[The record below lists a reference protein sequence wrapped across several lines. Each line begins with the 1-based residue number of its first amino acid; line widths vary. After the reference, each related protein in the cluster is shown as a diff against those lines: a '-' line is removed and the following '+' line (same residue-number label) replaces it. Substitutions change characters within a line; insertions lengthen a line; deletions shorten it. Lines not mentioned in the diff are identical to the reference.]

1 MDPILLLAIGAKAK
15 EERRVRIPILDEHG
29 ARGLYSKSALYGGET
44 KVGELD
50 LSTKP
55 ILVQDERFVL
65 LGIV

>member
-1 MDPILLLAIGAKAK
+1 MLAIGAKAM
-15 EERRVRIPILDEHG
+15 ERRVRIPFLDERG
-29 ARGLYSKSALYGGET
+29 AWGMYSESALYGGET

-50 LSTKP
+50 LFTKP